1 MKDVVTRYTFDK
13 CWPNSVNK
21 SLSTMVLALKL
32 LMYIEILPVLKVRL
46 KFRLLK
52 ALPSSLNS
60 FLKDTSCQKVRYNH
74 YFKIF
79 KKYILFP
86 YLIKKFL
93 RRNDCLS
100 IHFMSNK
107 VLIT

>member
-32 LMYIEILPVLKVRL
+32 LMYVEILPVLKVRL

-60 FLKDTSCQKVRYNH
+60 FLR
-74 YFKIF
+74 
-79 KKYILFP
+79 ILEFSA
-86 YLIKKFL
+86 L
-93 RRNDCLS
+93 RVHHAVVAQPRKTVLS
-100 IHFMSNK
+100 SSEPRCRQ
-107 VLIT
+107 